1 MNLLNAE
8 IVLDA
13 EAILSAIGLLIVQR
27 ISVVRCY
34 TASHLP
40 WHDHPFFEL
49 LLLVEGA
56 ATYEFLSGKVVELT
70 GGQLMIIPP
79 KTMHR
84 GLHNVRRPSKL
95 CGIMLTPD
103 LMRGEQHTPFD
114 AQDLEWI
121 QQQYS
126 QSAMMPIKMSDRLK
140 QFVSELSTKVTHF
153 DLSSRQ
159 SVLRTRVK
167 LSQVIYEVAKDA
179 SCPQSS
185 QQTSTVSSTIQFMR
199 EHLNDPLSI
208 DEVAEAAGC
217 SRSKLYELFKQ
228 STGMTPN
235 DYWQRLRIE
244 QAYERVVRTNEPIT
258 KIALDCGFNTSQ
270 YFCTVF
276 RKYWGLSPR
285 ECRNVISSAK

>member
-1 MNLLNAE
+1 
-8 IVLDA
+8 
-13 EAILSAIGLLIVQR
+13 
-27 ISVVRCY
+27 
-34 TASHLP
+34 
-40 WHDHPFFEL
+40 
-49 LLLVEGA
+49 
-56 ATYEFLSGKVVELT
+56 
-70 GGQLMIIPP
+70 
-79 KTMHR
+79 
-84 GLHNVRRPSKL
+84 
-95 CGIMLTPD
+95 
-103 LMRGEQHTPFD
+103 
-114 AQDLEWI
+114 LEWI